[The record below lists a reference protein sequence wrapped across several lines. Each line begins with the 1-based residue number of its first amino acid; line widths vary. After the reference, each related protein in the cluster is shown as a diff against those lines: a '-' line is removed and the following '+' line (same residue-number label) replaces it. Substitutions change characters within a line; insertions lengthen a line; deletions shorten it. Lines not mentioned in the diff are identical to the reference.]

1 MIINFTFWLVLC
13 LCLSIIGNILS
24 FWYIRK
30 VLARL
35 SFINENIDDLS
46 ELIGAYQNH
55 LSGIFSLE
63 QYYGDDDIKFLL
75 EHTRGLKEV
84 LEEYS
89 EVSALLEPPSDDADE
104 EQQEDEEEYA
114 APPID
119 EENVF
124 YAGTRASN
132 N

>member
-1 MIINFTFWLVLC
+1 MIIASYSFFGSGSLQALC
-13 LCLSIIGNILS
+13 QFSCQLKA
-24 FWYIRK
+24 F
-30 VLARL
+30 
-35 SFINENIDDLS
+35 FINENIDDLS

-75 EHTRGLKEV
+75 EHTRGLKQV
-84 LEEYS
+84 LQEYS